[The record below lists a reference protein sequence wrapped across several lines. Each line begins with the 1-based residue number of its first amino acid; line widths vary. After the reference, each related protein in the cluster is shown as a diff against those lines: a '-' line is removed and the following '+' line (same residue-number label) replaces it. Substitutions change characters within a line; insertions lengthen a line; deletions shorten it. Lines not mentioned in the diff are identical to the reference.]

1 MTATVVE
8 RSRPGVPESP
18 PPGLAAMAWTPV
30 GAVAGAFLVIELAV
44 SARYG
49 FHRDEL
55 YFLACSRHLAWGY
68 VDQPPLVPAVAWLST
83 HLFGTS
89 PVALRTLPAIAG
101 SATVVL
107 TAAMARELGGGRRA
121 QVLAGMAAV
130 TSAQVLAGFHL
141 LSTAAFDI
149 FFWAAIS
156 LVVIRLLRTGR
167 ERLWLVV
174 GGLGGV
180 ALLNKWNVAFLLVA
194 VAGGLVLGGRGRMLL
209 SRWAWGG
216 AALAVA
222 IWLPN
227 LVWNATHDWAGF
239 AMLQALHHENSG
251 LGASLAFFPDQLV
264 VVGPALAVLWL
275 FGLRRLLGSW
285 PFRPVGIAYVVLIG
299 LFVVTGGKSYY
310 LAGLYFALFAAG
322 AVWVEE
328 RLLHRGSGLWGWVVL
343 TVGVAAATLPLTLP
357 VLPEA
362 ALATSSWQAGLNKDL
377 SATVGWPQLVAQL
390 SGVAD
395 RLPTAQRREVVVFSG
410 DYGAAG
416 AVELY
421 GARYGLRDVISGHN
435 SYWWWG
441 PPKQNGAVTIAVD
454 LPRSY
459 LLTIFSDVQPAGRV
473 ATPHGVWTEERGD
486 AIWLCTGQKL
496 PWARAWPAARH
507 YG

>member
-1 MTATVVE
+1 MTATFAVQP
-8 RSRPGVPESP
+8 RPAAPGNP
-18 PPGLAAMAWTPV
+18 PPELAAGAWGPV

-83 HLFGTS
+83 HVFGTS
-89 PVALRTLPAIAG
+89 PVAVRVVPALAG
-101 SATVVL
+101 GGTVVL
-107 TAAMARELGGGRRA
+107 SAGMARELGGGRRA
-121 QVLAGMAAV
+121 QALAALAAA

-156 LVVIRLLRTGR
+156 LVVIRLLGTGR
-167 ERLWLVV
+167 QRLWLVV

-180 ALLNKWNVAFLLVA
+180 ALLNKWNVAFLLFGVA
-194 VAGGLVLGGRGRMLL
+194 AGLVIGGRRRLLL
-209 SRWAWGG
+209 SRWACAG

-222 IWLPN
+222 IWLPD
-227 LVWNATHDWAGF
+227 LVWNASHAWAGF
-239 AMLQALHHENSG
+239 AMLQALRHENSG
-251 LGASLAFFPDQLV
+251 LGASLAFVPDQLV

-275 FGLRRLLGSW
+275 VGLRRLLGSQ
-285 PFRPVGIAYVVLIG
+285 PFRPLGVAYLILVG
-299 LFVVTGGKSYY
+299 LFVVSGGKSYY
-310 LAGLYFALFAAG
+310 LAGFYFSLFGAG
-322 AVWVEE
+322 AVWAEE
-328 RLLHRGSGLWGWVVL
+328 RLIDRGRRLRGWAVL
-343 TVGVAAATLPLTLP
+343 TVGVSAAALPLTLP

-362 ALATSSWQAGLNKDL
+362 SLATSSWQGGINKDL

-390 SGVAD
+390 SSVAG
-395 RLPTAQRREVVVFSG
+395 RLPPAPRRDVVVFSG

-416 AVELY
+416 AVDLY
-421 GARYGLRDVISGHN
+421 GARYGLGTVVSGHN

-441 PPKQNGAVTIAVD
+441 PPRRDGADTIAVD
-454 LPRSY
+454 LPRPY
-459 LLTIFSDVQPAGRV
+459 LLTIFSDVRPAGRV

-486 AIWLCTGQKL
+486 EIWLCTGQKL